1 MNNGHSTGYFPLS
14 SGTRQGDPI
23 SAYLFIL
30 VMEIFFIQVRTN
42 PDNKGL
48 TLFGYELKLTSFA
61 DDVSYF
67 LQDLKSIKELL
78 WLLKY
83 SEQFISLKVNYEKSE
98 ICGIGYKKGVMG
110 AFSNITSVDI
120 VNDTVKILGCH
131 HSYNKQLAD
140 DRNFLDTVANIQ
152 SVLNVW
158 SWRGLSLLGKIQ
170 IFKTLGISKIQYLTS
185 MPHVPDRIIQEL
197 ETIQSRFLWNS
208 STPKIKRSTLFGYY
222 AEGGLKNVDINTK
235 LKALKLTWVRRLSDD
250 NYHPWKVLPR
260 EYLTLPNGDSVF
272 HRNFE
277 SNPFLL
283 RKLNSLP
290 TFYKDLLRYW
300 SEVSHCDINCAELIL
315 SESLWYNTF
324 IKIHANT
331 VYFEEFSLV
340 GINKVKDLFE
350 KDGKLKEFD
359 KLRQDNPFLS
369 DRLHFKWTQLIDSIP
384 LDSRTKIRDNTNS

>member
-1 MNNGHSTGYFPLS
+1 M
-14 SGTRQGDPI
+14 
-23 SAYLFIL
+23 
-30 VMEIFFIQVRTN
+30 
-42 PDNKGL
+42 
-48 TLFGYELKLTSFA
+48 
-61 DDVSYF
+61 SYF

-78 WLLKY
+78 WLLKH
-83 SEQFISLKVNYEKSE
+83 SEQFTSLKVNYEKSE
-98 ICGIGYKKGVMG
+98 ICGSGSKKGVMG

-140 DRNFLDTVANIQ
+140 DRNFLDTVANIL
-152 SVLNVW
+152 SVLNLW
-158 SWRGLSLLGKIQ
+158 SWRELSLLGKIQ
-170 IFKTLGISKIQYLTS
+170 IFKTLGISKIQYFAS
-185 MPHVPDRIIQEL
+185 MSHVPDRIIEEL
-197 ETIQSRFLWNS
+197 KIIQSRFLWNP
-208 STPKIKRSTLFGYY
+208 STPKIKHSTLIGDY

-235 LKALKLTWVRRLSDD
+235 LKALKLTWVRRLHDD

-277 SNPFLL
+277 SNTFLL

-324 IKIHANT
+324 IKIDANT

-350 KDGKLKEFD
+350 KNGKLKEFD

-369 DRLHFKWTQLIDSIP
+369 DRLHFKWAQLIDSIP
-384 LDSRTKIRDNTNS
+384 LDWRTKIRDNTTPDEVCMSEYGLYYYSHSGLHLVDLSCKAMYSKLLKQTLTEPSLHQFSIGKQSSVLAREG